1 MQKAET
7 KAEEQS
13 KKVEEMQKLM
23 DGLELEN
30 ATLREKLA
38 ASEAELEK
46 LRGLKNMDSEDKWV
60 LFFADPNCYCSSI
73 HNALFSYVSLA
84 TLDIFHLQFS
94 KQ

>member
-46 LRGLKNMDSEDKWV
+46 LRGLKNTDSEDK
-60 LFFADPNCYCSSI
+60 
-73 HNALFSYVSLA
+73 
-84 TLDIFHLQFS
+84 
-94 KQ
+94 